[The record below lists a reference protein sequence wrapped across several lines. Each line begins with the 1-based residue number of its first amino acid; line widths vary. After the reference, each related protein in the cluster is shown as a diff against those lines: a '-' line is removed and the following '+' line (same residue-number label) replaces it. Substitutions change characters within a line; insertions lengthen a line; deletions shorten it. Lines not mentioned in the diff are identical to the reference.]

1 MPLVSPEGRH
11 RLLAVGAAAVLL
23 SGLGVV
29 QKVRQ
34 IAPAA
39 GRATTA
45 DRVRGVVVRRL
56 GMPAEAVAWRVP
68 LEQLG
73 GRGIDRGE
81 LREALQEETG
91 RELSPDALAACRDL
105 HDVVNALE
113 SVQTAEEILP
123 RSP

>member
-1 MPLVSPEGRH
+1 M
-11 RLLAVGAAAVLL
+11 LL

-29 QKVRQ
+29 HKVRQ
-34 IAPAA
+34 IAPSA
-39 GRATTA
+39 GRANTA

-56 GMPAEAVAWRVP
+56 GVPSDGVGWRVP

-105 HDVVNALE
+105 HDVVTALE
-113 SVQTAEEILP
+113 AVQNAEAISP

>member
-29 QKVRQ
+29 HKARQ
-34 IAPAA
+34 VVPSA

-56 GMPAEAVAWRVP
+56 GVSPAEVGWRVP
-68 LEQLG
+68 LDQLG

-91 RELSPDALAACRDL
+91 RELSPDALATCRDL
-105 HDVVNALE
+105 YDVVTALE
-113 SVQTAEEILP
+113 SVQTAGVISP
-123 RSP
+123 RSR